1 MCLFEIVITLYK
13 VEKNKPWISFPNQSN
28 IEEEW
33 NKEKKTIRKI
43 KGTKTK
49 KKNIW
54 DLMGKHTKPVNRIT
68 QVNMS
73 NSQNR

>member
-49 KKNIW
+49 KKTYEI
-54 DLMGKHTKPVNRIT
+54 
-68 QVNMS
+68 
-73 NSQNR
+73 